1 MARRSRS
8 ILRNAPLGY
17 TCGLPRSRWNPEIRC
32 ATTWWNLSLGEVTAL
47 LTSKQSY
54 RRTERGAEGVE
65 ETARPDDLEQQ
76 IASRTEAFVRDIIAL
91 IRR

>member
-1 MARRSRS
+1 MRIAKNRVGIENQMRDDMV
-8 ILRNAPLGY
+8 
-17 TCGLPRSRWNPEIRC
+17 
-32 ATTWWNLSLGEVTAL
+32 NLSLGEVTAL